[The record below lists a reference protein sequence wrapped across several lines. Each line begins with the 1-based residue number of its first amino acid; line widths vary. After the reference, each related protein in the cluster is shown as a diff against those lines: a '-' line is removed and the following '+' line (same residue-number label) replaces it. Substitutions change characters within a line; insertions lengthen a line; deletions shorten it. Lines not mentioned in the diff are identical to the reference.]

1 MDIQGTR
8 MAIVD
13 YCLALER
20 KEIIVNRDYQRS
32 DEVWP
37 AAARSFLIETILL
50 NYPVPKL
57 SLHQVTDL
65 KARRRYKEIV
75 DGQQRST
82 AIFDFYTD
90 KMRLSRTLELEE
102 AAGKRYSELGEEL
115 QQQFLD
121 YGLTFDLFIDM
132 GPDQVR
138 EVFRRMNSFTVPL
151 NYEEQRHA
159 RYQGPFKWFIHRLTR
174 DYDKPFENGVFGG
187 EAAGP
192 HGRREAADRSRS
204 RDDPRNHD
212 DDEATA

>member
-1 MDIQGTR
+1 M
-8 MAIVD
+8 
-13 YCLALER
+13 
-20 KEIIVNRDYQRS
+20 
-32 DEVWP
+32 
-37 AAARSFLIETILL
+37 IETILL

-174 DYDKPFENGVFGG
+174 DYDKPFENGVF
-187 EAAGP
+187 AAKQLVRMADAKLLTEVAHAMI
-192 HGRREAADRSRS
+192 HGITTTTKRRLDDLYWLFGLERGHGARRLVRWVRVPLAARSMRSR
-204 RDDPRNHD
+204 
-212 DDEATA
+212 